1 MKEVLEKRRTE
12 EFVKVLDACE
22 FKFQGI
28 DNIMQPS
35 QLFWS
40 TLKHLPEP
48 HKTEFL
54 GMAVEMQE
62 VMAGK
67 SIATI
72 IKNWKK
78 LKRKTGIKFPPF
90 LTLAVRHK
98 RRDPIKPELLRKIR
112 EFEPTNN
119 Q

>member
-1 MKEVLEKRRTE
+1 MNKVLEQRRTE
-12 EFVKVLDACE
+12 EFVKVLDTCE

-28 DNIMQPS
+28 ESIMQPS

-62 VMAGK
+62 VRAGK

-72 IKNWKK
+72 AKNWKK

-90 LTLAVRHK
+90 LTLAVRYK
-98 RRDPIKPELLRKIR
+98 RSDPIKPEFLRKIR

>member
-1 MKEVLEKRRTE
+1 MNKVLEQRRTE
-12 EFVKVLDACE
+12 EFVKVLATCE
-22 FKFQGI
+22 FKFQCI
-28 DNIMQPS
+28 ESIMQPS

-62 VMAGK
+62 VRAGK

-72 IKNWKK
+72 TKNWKK

-90 LTLAVRHK
+90 LTLAVRYK
-98 RRDPIKPELLRKIR
+98 RSDPIKPEFLRKIR